1 MDLKEYFL
9 IIKEKAKI
17 FFAVIILFIAGTFIY
32 FFFRPI
38 SFETSLFLNITRAGK
53 QISDGYKYD
62 NFYRLQADEKFAET
76 IVKWLESPRVV
87 TDINNEV
94 GKNTES
100 LSLKQL
106 AKFFQANKLS
116 SQVVSVKFSAPD
128 KKTAEKIA
136 VAVFNILKKNTDQL
150 NEDQKEDAWFEIK
163 AQDPIIIQTTF
174 DYKIIFLVSLL
185 VGVFLGF
192 WVVLFRHYLE

>member
-1 MDLKEYFL
+1 
-9 IIKEKAKI
+9 
-17 FFAVIILFIAGTFIY
+17 LFIAGTFIY